1 MGKVASPPIPPTP
14 YPPPTPPM
22 RSRQLLAIG
31 CLSLCTT
38 LSPAIA
44 SGDDAVPSADAA
56 GVDFF
61 ERKIRPVLV
70 EHCERCHGGGDSIRG
85 GLRVDS
91 RDGLQAGGDS
101 GPAIVAG
108 DPDASE
114 LIAAIRYESFE
125 MPPKGRLP
133 EETIADFVRWIEMG
147 APDPREQPGG
157 GSSGGDGANG
167 AAAIDWQLAAEHWS
181 FIPPRPMPPPELS
194 NTDRIRTR
202 VDPFILARLESA
214 GLSPNEEANR
224 RVLLRR
230 VSLDLTGIP
239 PSYDQVEAFVADES
253 TAAYQRAVDR
263 LLASVHHGEH
273 WARLWLDLARYAE
286 DQAHIVGNNKQLFYP
301 NAYLYRDW
309 VIEAFNDDMPYDRF
323 VRLQLAADLIAPD
336 DTDEYP
342 ALGFIGL
349 GPKYY
354 RRGSPEVMADEWEDR
369 VDTVS
374 RGLLGLTV
382 ACARCHD
389 HKYDPVPTE
398 DYYALAGVFASTEMF
413 NRPLDSEVDTKDDG
427 QAKDP
432 ERSMHVIRE
441 AKPRD
446 LNVMIR
452 GDVNNEGA
460 AVERG
465 FVSVLSGG
473 TRETFRNGSGRLQ
486 LAQVITDRDNPLT
499 ARVIV
504 NRVWGRYFG
513 EPLVDTPSNFGALG
527 SEPTHPELL
536 DDLASRFM
544 ENGWSLKWLH
554 REIVLSATY
563 RQSSR
568 LDADKHAV
576 DPANRLL
583 WRVSRRR
590 LTAEAWRD
598 SLLLAGGSLER
609 EVGGR
614 SMRPSDPD
622 ERRRTVYSTVSR
634 FQLDPFL
641 ASVDFPDPNTH
652 AERRSET
659 TTPLQKLFALNGEL
673 IVRQSHVLAER
684 LIDSADDRRERVVAA
699 YRAVFA
705 RDPDDA
711 ELQLAFDYL
720 SRGDDPRQAWAE
732 YAQALLASNEL
743 LIVD

>member
-1 MGKVASPPIPPTP
+1 
-14 YPPPTPPM
+14 M

-44 SGDDAVPSADAA
+44 SGDDALRSSADDA

-91 RDGLQAGGDS
+91 RHGLQAGGDS

-125 MPPKGRLP
+125 MPPEGRLP

-147 APDPREQPGG
+147 GPDPRGV
-157 GSSGGDGANG
+157 DGATPHG
-167 AAAIDWQLAAEHWS
+167 GPKPSEAIDWQQAAAHWS
-181 FIPPRPMPPPELS
+181 FIPPRKMPRPEFS
-194 NTDRIRTR
+194 NTDWIRTR
-202 VDPFILARLESA
+202 VDPFVLARLESA
-214 GLSPNEEANR
+214 GLSPNEAADR
-224 RVLLRR
+224 RTLFRR
-230 VSLDLTGIP
+230 LALDLTGIP
-239 PSYDQVEAFVADES
+239 PSYEQVEAFVADDS
-253 TAAYQRAVDR
+253 PAAYERAVDR
-263 LLASVHHGEH
+263 LLGSVHHGEH
-273 WARLWLDLARYAE
+273 WARPWLDLARYAE
-286 DQAHIVGNNKQLFYP
+286 DQAHIVGNNKELFYP

-309 VIEAFNDDMPYDRF
+309 VIDALNDDMPFDRF
-323 VRLQLAADLIAPD
+323 VRLQLAADLIEPD
-336 DTDEYP
+336 DPEEHP

-413 NRPLDSEVDTKDDG
+413 NRPLDSEVEIKDDG

-513 EPLVDTPSNFGALG
+513 EPLVDTPSNFGVLG

-590 LTAEAWRD
+590 LAAEAWRD

-609 EVGGR
+609 EVGGP

-659 TTPLQKLFALNGEL
+659 TTPLQKLFTLNGEL
-673 IVRQSHVLAER
+673 IVRQAQMLADRFIE
-684 LIDSADDRRERVVAA
+684 SADDRHDQIVAA

-705 RDPDDA
+705 RDPDEA
-711 ELQLAFDYL
+711 ELELAFDYL